1 MELFWLLVVVVFIGV
16 EISASRRQKIYD
28 RDEVYV
34 RTKIEGKT
42 YWLRMDLG
50 YGDPMP
56 KVGDIVAPRF
66 VYGPQHVQTEILE
79 ISFGW
84 PKSVPRSQIIA
95 WADPVKKQ

>member
-28 RDEVYV
+28 RDGVYV

-56 KVGDIVAPRF
+56 KVGGHSCAEVCLWTAARPNRDTRNKLRVA
-66 VYGPQHVQTEILE
+66 
-79 ISFGW
+79 
-84 PKSVPRSQIIA
+84 
-95 WADPVKKQ
+95 